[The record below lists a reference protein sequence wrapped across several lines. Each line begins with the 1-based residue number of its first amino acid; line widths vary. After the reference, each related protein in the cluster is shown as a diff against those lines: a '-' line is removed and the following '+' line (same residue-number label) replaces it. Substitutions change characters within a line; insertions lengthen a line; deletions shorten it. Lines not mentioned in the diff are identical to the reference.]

1 MTERAYWLAWSTLS
15 GVGPV
20 ILKRIYQQFGSLAT
34 AWAASPADLL
44 AVDGIGL
51 QGADTIA
58 QLRSR
63 IDPEELLKQHEQRYP
78 CFWTPADP
86 DYPKLLFEITD
97 PPPVLYYRGQVDT
110 DENRGIT
117 PTVGIVGTRSPS
129 DYGRRWTRKLS
140 VGLAR
145 NKFTVISGLA
155 DGVDAEAHR
164 SCLEGNGRT
173 IAVLGTGVDVVYPRS
188 NHFLYKQILE
198 QGLVVSE
205 YPDGT
210 PPDRGHFPRRNRI
223 IAGLSRAILII
234 QARQKSGALITAR
247 LANDYCRDVYVLP
260 GSLDDARSEGCLNLL
275 NQGAHVILGDNHL
288 LESLGAMPHL
298 RLVEDL
304 PTDDS
309 APPPDLNPQ
318 LKQVFEAIPFDP
330 MPLDLIVQKLGLPT
344 GQILSALMQLEL
356 MGLVAQLPGNQYR
369 RS

>member
-1 MTERAYWLAWSTLS
+1 MTERAYWLAWSTIS

-20 ILKRIYQQFGSLAT
+20 ILKRIYQQFGSLAA

-51 QGADTIA
+51 QGADAIA

-63 IDPEELLKQHEQRYP
+63 IDPDAVLAQHERRYP

-97 PPPVLYYRGQVDT
+97 PPPVLYYRGQVNPE
-110 DENRGIT
+110 ENRGIT
-117 PTVGIVGTRSPS
+117 PTVGIVGTRNPS

-140 VGLAR
+140 MSLAR
-145 NKFTVISGLA
+145 SGFAIASGLA
-155 DGVDAEAHR
+155 SGIDTEAHK
-164 SCLEGNGRT
+164 SCLEKNGRT

-188 NHFLYKQILE
+188 NQFLHKRLVE

-210 PPDRGHFPRRNRI
+210 PPDRAHFPRRNRI
-223 IAGLSRAILII
+223 IAGLSRAIIVTE
-234 QARQKSGALITAR
+234 AGDKSGALITAR
-247 LANDYCRDVYVLP
+247 LANDYCRDVYALP
-260 GSLDDARSEGCLNLL
+260 GSLDNPQSHGCLKLID
-275 NQGAHVILGDNHL
+275 QGAHLILDNDHL

-304 PTDDS
+304 SPDDS
-309 APPPDLNPQ
+309 APLPTLSPQ
-318 LKQVFEAIPFDP
+318 LKQVFDAIPFDP
-330 MPLDLIVQKLGLPT
+330 MPLDLIVQQISLST
-344 GQILSALMQLEL
+344 AQILSALTQLEL